1 MADDIQAL
9 VDQVPEPILDYIEE
23 LEQRLVAAE
32 SAGVAK
38 ADDNSD
44 DLIEK
49 ALTALDPEVAEVIK
63 SQRDQLAEAQ
73 AALEAE
79 KVAKANSEWVAKV
92 RPLDGIVDDP
102 EKMGSG
108 LREVADTNPELADSI
123 LSALQAANQ
132 RVAKSTLFGE
142 VGHTRPAAGSPEE
155 KIQNIAKALVEAD
168 PSKSMAEAEAEAW
181 EANPE
186 LYDEYVANRR
196 ANKEA

>member
-49 ALTALDPEVAEVIK
+49 ALAALDPEVAEVIK

-102 EKMGSG
+102 EKM
-108 LREVADTNPELADSI
+108 
-123 LSALQAANQ
+123 
-132 RVAKSTLFGE
+132 
-142 VGHTRPAAGSPEE
+142 
-155 KIQNIAKALVEAD
+155 
-168 PSKSMAEAEAEAW
+168 
-181 EANPE
+181 
-186 LYDEYVANRR
+186 
-196 ANKEA
+196 